1 MTEQELQQYIRQ
13 RYPEENARCEWKEMK
28 NLKNSFNGKEGND
41 VLSYV
46 SAIANM
52 EGGELVIGI
61 KDKTLDIVGTDLSAL
76 TFNGFMATPLTA
88 TFKLVEQCVNLS
100 SEGLRIEE
108 FVTDDSN
115 KTVWIIHIPKH
126 KPRRPVY
133 AHRKAWQRIAD
144 SLVEMTSEREQR
156 ILSEP
161 SAAFGDWSANIIEDA
176 TIDDLDPEA
185 IRMAR
190 EKYAERHEKRAK
202 EIESWD
208 DVTFLNKAKITRAG
222 KITNAAIILLGRE
235 ESEHFLSPAVCII
248 RWKLLTKDDKNKDF
262 RNFHIPM
269 IKAVDEIT
277 KEYIRNNNYTY
288 TVSGNIFPENM
299 KRYDMF
305 TLREPINNAIG
316 HQDYGMSTR
325 IELLEYEDEKLVIQN
340 YGQFIPKSVE
350 DVVERDCPDSRY
362 RNPFLMEA
370 MCNVGMADTE
380 GGGIKKLF
388 IEQKKRFFP
397 MPIYTLSDQKVRC
410 EIQGKVL
417 DENFARI
424 LVNNTELSLPEIILL
439 DKIQKK
445 KYADLTNDAIALL
458 RQKGFVEGRKTNL
471 YLSYKVVESSKH
483 IGLKASYIKNKSFDD
498 SYYKKLIVD
507 YLRKFDSASRKE
519 IEELLM
525 DKLPEVLDETQKYN
539 KVTNLLASLRK
550 EGKIYVKQ
558 VEFYRFTRKLH
569 DLQEL
574 FCKVLIDS

>member
-52 EGGELVIGI
+52 EGGELVIGV
-61 KDKTLDIVGTDLSAL
+61 KDQTLDIVGTDLSAL
-76 TFNGFMATPLTA
+76 TFNGFAATPLTA

-100 SEGLRIEE
+100 SEGLHIEE
-108 FVTDDSN
+108 FITDDTH

-126 KPRRPVY
+126 QPRRPVY

-144 SLVEMTSEREQR
+144 SLVEMTQERMQR

-161 SAAFGDWSANIIEDA
+161 SAVFGDWTANIIEDA
-176 TIDDLDPEA
+176 TIDDLDPDA

-190 EKYAERHEKRAK
+190 EKYTERHERRAK
-202 EIESWD
+202 EIDSWD
-208 DVTFLNKAKITRAG
+208 DATFLNKAKITRAG
-222 KITNAAIILLGRE
+222 KITNTAIILLGRE
-235 ESEHFLSPAVCII
+235 ESEHFLSPAVCVI

-277 KEYIRNNNYTY
+277 TGYIRNNNYVY

-299 KRYDMF
+299 MRYDVF
-305 TLREPINNAIG
+305 TLREPICNAIG
-316 HQDYGMSTR
+316 HQDYGMGAR

-340 YGQFIPKSVE
+340 YGQFIPNSVE
-350 DVVERDCPDSRY
+350 DVVENDCPDSRY

-370 MCNVGMADTE
+370 MCNIGMAETE
-380 GGGIKKLF
+380 GGGIRKLF
-388 IEQKKRFFP
+388 VQQRKRFFP
-397 MPIYTLSDQKVRC
+397 MPIYDLSGQKVRC

-417 DENFARI
+417 NENFAKI
-424 LVNNTELSLPEIILL
+424 LVNNPTLSLPEIIML
-439 DKIQKK
+439 DKVQKRE
-445 KYADLTNDAIALL
+445 YSSLTDDAVALL
-458 RQKGFVEGRKTNL
+458 RQKKFVEGRRHNL
-471 YLSYKVVESSKH
+471 YLSFKIVESSKH

-498 SYYKKLIVD
+498 AYYKKLIED
-507 YLRKFDSASRKE
+507 YLLKFGSASRTDLD
-519 IEELLM
+519 ELLL
-525 DKLPEVLDETQKYN
+525 DKLPDVLDETQKYN
-539 KVTNLLASLRK
+539 KVTNLLASLRRA
-550 EGKIYVKQ
+550 GKIHVIG
-558 VEFYRFTRKLH
+558 RKWL
-569 DLQEL
+569 L
-574 FCKVLIDS
+574 CN

>member
-52 EGGELVIGI
+52 EGGELVIGV

-222 KITNAAIILLGRE
+222 KITNAAVILLGRE

-262 RNFHIPM
+262 HNFHIPM

-550 EGKIYVKQ
+550 EGKIYV
-558 VEFYRFTRKLH
+558 ERRIWFL
-569 DLQEL
+569 
-574 FCKVLIDS
+574 CK

>member
-52 EGGELVIGI
+52 EGGELVIGV
-61 KDKTLDIVGTDLSAL
+61 KDQTLDIVGTDLSAL
-76 TFNGFMATPLTA
+76 TFNGFAATPLTA
-88 TFKLVEQCVNLS
+88 TFKLMEQCVNLS

-108 FVTDDSN
+108 FITGDTH

-126 KPRRPVY
+126 QPRRPVY

-144 SLVEMTSEREQR
+144 SLVEMTQERMQR

-161 SAAFGDWSANIIEDA
+161 SAVFGDWTANVIEDA
-176 TIDDLDPEA
+176 TIDDLDPDA

-190 EKYAERHEKRAK
+190 EKYTERHERRAK
-202 EIESWD
+202 EIDSWD
-208 DVTFLNKAKITRAG
+208 DATFLNKAKITRAG
-222 KITNAAIILLGRE
+222 KITNTAIILLGRE
-235 ESEHFLSPAVCII
+235 ESEHFLSPAVCVI

-277 KEYIRNNNYTY
+277 TGYIRNNNYVY

-299 KRYDMF
+299 MRYDVF
-305 TLREPINNAIG
+305 TLREPICNAIG
-316 HQDYGMSTR
+316 HQDYGMGAR

-340 YGQFIPKSVE
+340 YGQFIPNSVE
-350 DVVERDCPDSRY
+350 DVVENDCPDSRY

-370 MCNVGMADTE
+370 MCNIGMAETE
-380 GGGIKKLF
+380 GGGIRKLF
-388 IEQKKRFFP
+388 VQQRKRFFP
-397 MPIYTLSDQKVRC
+397 MPIYDLSGQKVRC

-417 DENFARI
+417 NENFAKI
-424 LVNNTELSLPEIILL
+424 LVNNPTLSLPEIIML
-439 DKIQKK
+439 DKVQKRE
-445 KYADLTNDAIALL
+445 YSSLTDDAVALL
-458 RQKGFVEGRKTNL
+458 RQKKFVEGRRHNL
-471 YLSYKVVESSKH
+471 YLSFKIVESSKH

-498 SYYKKLIVD
+498 AYYKKLIED
-507 YLRKFDSASRKE
+507 YLLKFGSASRTDLD
-519 IEELLM
+519 ELLL
-525 DKLPEVLDETQKYN
+525 DKLPDVLDETQKYN
-539 KVTNLLASLRK
+539 KVTNLLASLRRA
-550 EGKIYVKQ
+550 GKIHVIG
-558 VEFYRFTRKLH
+558 RKWL
-569 DLQEL
+569 L
-574 FCKVLIDS
+574 CN

>member
-161 SAAFGDWSANIIEDA
+161 SAAFGDCSANIIEDA

-208 DVTFLNKAKITRAG
+208 DVTFLNKAKITIAG
-222 KITNAAIILLGRE
+222 NITNAAIILLGRE

-305 TLREPINNAIG
+305 TLRDPINNAIG

-340 YGQFIPKSVE
+340 YGQFIPKSV
-350 DVVERDCPDSRY
+350 
-362 RNPFLMEA
+362 
-370 MCNVGMADTE
+370 
-380 GGGIKKLF
+380 KKLF
-388 IEQKKRFFP
+388 IDQKKRFFP

-550 EGKIYVKQ
+550 EGKIYVKRRIW
-558 VEFYRFTRKLH
+558 FL
-569 DLQEL
+569 
-574 FCKVLIDS
+574 CK